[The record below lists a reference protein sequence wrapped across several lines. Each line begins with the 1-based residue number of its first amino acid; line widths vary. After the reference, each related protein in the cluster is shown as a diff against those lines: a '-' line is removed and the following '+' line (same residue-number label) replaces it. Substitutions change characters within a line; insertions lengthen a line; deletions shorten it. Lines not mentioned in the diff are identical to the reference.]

1 MMHRPYG
8 HMAYMAIW
16 HIAYVRGVYPR
27 KKNVRV
33 KPLNHSGTSATIVKP
48 LNHSGTS
55 ATVVRRR
62 QDSNLRRRSL
72 FDF

>member
-33 KPLNHSGTSATIVKP
+33 KPLNHSGTSAI
-48 LNHSGTS
+48 
-55 ATVVRRR
+55 VVRRR